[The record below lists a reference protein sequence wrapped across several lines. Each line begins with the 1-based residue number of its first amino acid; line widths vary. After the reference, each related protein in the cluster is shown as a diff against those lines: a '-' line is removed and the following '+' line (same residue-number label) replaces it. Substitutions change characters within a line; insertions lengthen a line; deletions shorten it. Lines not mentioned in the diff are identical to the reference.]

1 MKNVYDNTFPL
12 SFIHQEFTIFSIDI
26 YKSSLLKRNFHS
38 GIIDSSY
45 EIFIWMENINMN
57 FFLQANLFL
66 TDGDKSL
73 ISGPQRLKCF

>member
-45 EIFIWMENINMN
+45 EIFIWI
-57 FFLQANLFL
+57 
-66 TDGDKSL
+66 G
-73 ISGPQRLKCF
+73 GH